1 MLQKNPALNN
11 ANASFGTLGKPTS
24 WGAGTLEGLLEG
36 SATDIL
42 PGTATVLY
50 PPPIGPRS
58 YCWEMPECPL
68 EATGHGWVFID
79 DALAAVP

>member
-11 ANASFGTLGKPTS
+11 SDATFGTIGDPSS
-24 WGAGTLEGLLEG
+24 WGPGFLERLLESAATPIPPG
-36 SATDIL
+36 SVQIRRPNGSFITQ
-42 PGTATVLY
+42 
-50 PPPIGPRS
+50 
-58 YCWEMPECPL
+58 CWELPECPL